1 MTEFSAYHRIVG
13 QGTLSEPDGA
23 PDPQFALP
31 STAHW
36 MRALALL
43 VSDAGLSFA
52 EASKA
57 YSRVQKRQLTTREE
71 NSIFE
76 QMIFAAHQLSAL
88 EAMKSV
94 PRSADVARVGIIT
107 WYYGVYS
114 AATAMVVAQDGS
126 FQDDHVGTANCWDQ
140 QIAARGL
147 ALNPFAL
154 RVSSL
159 VKSEAAAEI
168 AKFPGQDLNAAL
180 TTIPRTV
187 DDANAACR
195 SYLRGSVGWWAWRT
209 EEALRASRNFKAL
222 GVKNF
227 RTKAARE
234 LRDARLRSR
243 SLCFMHQ
250 AIRYRGK
257 ANYREA
263 LFLGYGNAVETIL
276 SGYVEN
282 LCIVLRGFV
291 AAAGAFAARRMG
303 PALWQEFVSDL
314 EAKRAFTLSPSGLW
328 T

>member
-1 MTEFSAYHRIVG
+1 MTEFSAYRRIVE
-13 QGTLSEPDGA
+13 QGTLSEPNGA

-31 STAHW
+31 STANW

-43 VSDAGLSFA
+43 VVDSGLSFK
-52 EASKA
+52 EAA
-57 YSRVQKRQLTTREE
+57 NTYSGVQKRRMTTHEE

-88 EAMKSV
+88 EATKSV

-107 WYYGVYS
+107 WYYGIYS
-114 AATAMVVAQDGS
+114 AASAMVVAQDGS
-126 FQDDHVGTANCWDQ
+126 FQDDHAGTANCWDQ

-147 ALNPFAL
+147 APSPFAL

-159 VKSEAAAEI
+159 VKSEAASEI
-168 AKFPGQDLNAAL
+168 AQFPGQDFSAAL
-180 TTIPRTV
+180 TTTPRTV
-187 DDANAACR
+187 DDAHAACR
-195 SYLRGSVGWWAWRT
+195 SYLRGSVSWWAWRT
-209 EEALRASRNFKAL
+209 EEALRTSKDFRAL
-222 GVKNF
+222 GVQNF

-282 LCIVLRGFV
+282 LSIVLRGFV

-303 PALWQEFVSDL
+303 PALWQDFVTDL
-314 EAKRAFTLSPSGLW
+314 EAKRAFTLRPTGLW
-328 T
+328 S

>member
-13 QGTLSEPDGA
+13 HGTLSEPKGA

-31 STAHW
+31 STANW

-43 VSDAGLSFA
+43 VSDDGSSFK
-52 EASKA
+52 EAAKT
-57 YSRVQKRQLTTREE
+57 YSRVQKRQMTAYEE

-94 PRSADVARVGIIT
+94 PRSADVARVGIVT
-107 WYYGVYS
+107 WYYGIY
-114 AATAMVVAQDGS
+114 AAASAMVVAQDGS
-126 FQDDHVGTANCWDQ
+126 FQDDHAGTANCWDQ

-147 ALNPFAL
+147 APNPFAL

-159 VKSEAAAEI
+159 VKSEAASEI
-168 AKFPGQDLNAAL
+168 AQFPGRDSSAAL
-180 TTIPRTV
+180 TTTPRTV
-187 DDANAACR
+187 DDAHAACR

-209 EEALRASRNFKAL
+209 EETLRASKDFKAL
-222 GVKNF
+222 GVQNF

-234 LRDARLRSR
+234 LRDARLHSR

-263 LFLGYGNAVETIL
+263 LFLGYGNAVETVL
-276 SGYVEN
+276 SGYVED
-282 LCIVLRGFV
+282 LSTVLRGF
-291 AAAGAFAARRMG
+291 ATAAGAFAARRIG
-303 PALWQEFVSDL
+303 PALWQEFVADL
-314 EAKRAFTLSPSGLW
+314 EAKRAFTLSPTSLW
-328 T
+328 S